1 MNSPFCESKDKQKT
15 GMQIYR
21 EFTPLKETDVF
32 VILDSLNNG
41 FDYPIH
47 HHPEYELNLVMNM
60 SGTRIV
66 GDSTERYHD
75 FDLVLLGPYLYHKWD
90 GDKALQNS
98 GRSYRVITIQFA
110 QDLLNTQLL
119 QKQHF
124 YGIRKLLGHSSRGI
138 RFHGHTLRRARQ
150 RMIDL
155 SAESGFSSVIG
166 FLSLLDLLARS
177 EEMTF
182 LASEGFNTDALKSN
196 SNRIQVA
203 YRYLLQH
210 FADPEIKVGDVAKL
224 LNMSDSAFSHFFKKY
239 TNKSFT
245 QFLIDMRIGYACKLL
260 LDTDELV
267 SQICFRSGF
276 NNVTNFNRLFKKYRS
291 TTPIEYRRS
300 CREKNAFDW
309 KNQITPY
316 QFLPTHAKVPDA
328 LKPVKFA
335 TKLVHS

>member
-1 MNSPFCESKDKQKT
+1 
-15 GMQIYR
+15 MQIYR
-21 EFTPLKETDVF
+21 EITPLKETDVF
-32 VILDSLNNG
+32 VILDSVNNG

-66 GDSTERYHD
+66 GDSTERYQD
-75 FDLVLLGPYLYHKWD
+75 CDLVLLGPYLYHKWD
-90 GDKALQNS
+90 GDEELQQS
-98 GRSYRVITIQFA
+98 GRTYRVITIQFD

-119 QKQHF
+119 QKQPF
-124 YGIRKLLGHSSRGI
+124 YGIRKLLQHSGRGI
-138 RFHGHTLRRARQ
+138 RFYGRTLERARQ

-155 SAESGFSSVIG
+155 SGEGGISSVTG
-166 FLSLLDLLARS
+166 FLNLLDLLARS
-177 EEMTF
+177 EEAVF
-182 LASEGFNTDALKSN
+182 LASEGFNTNVLKSD
-196 SNRIQVA
+196 SNRIQVV
-203 YRYLLQH
+203 YRYLLEH
-210 FADPEIKVGDVAKL
+210 FTDPGVKVKDVARL

-276 NNVTNFNRLFKKYRS
+276 NNVTNFNRLFKKYRFC
-291 TTPIEYRRS
+291 TPMEYRRR
-300 CREKNAFDW
+300 CKEKNAFDW
-309 KNQITPY
+309 RNQMTPY
-316 QFLPTHAKVPDA
+316 QFLPTDAKVPDA
-328 LKPVKFA
+328 LRPVEFA